1 VWVRPSM
8 SFYLSRW
15 RTRLAAWRKASAWR
29 RNRISSRNARTWIV
43 AVWGRLS
50 KLFIP
55 AILSFIQI
63 LLILFFQQ
71 FFEPFSSWFWIA
83 LLCTIII
90 FVLIGSKYY
99 LASTLTLL
107 AFAIFIVTLS
117 FSASYQIASDQF
129 RLRYRTTAG
138 ASYFE
143 FPEQLHFLKSIAGNR
158 LISIAKCDAT
168 KVAVLPLLPYEPLF
182 LENRFIDRLG
192 FRRLPNLQFENVSLN
207 VGASIG
213 HRSVGIELGFSST
226 DQATIPLT
234 WIFPR
239 SMNCKQNNVPLIPI
253 LEVLPW
259 NPDDVGALV
268 EATIRVDQIRTNYPD
283 HSMSLDK
290 LRSIHMNN
298 DGTYGPLLDVFVYS
312 MLYQM
317 FQGNVFAQMRA
328 HVADTLCRVVGSHP
342 SAFSGPFGA
351 LPENF
356 SRRLVAQLKSKVRLV
371 APACNVSEDLVQAYE
386 KSTSTNG
393 PALPFDA
400 TFKDCMQSTMSM
412 AQCLAKDDM
421 PKPKPPCEGLAC
433 NIPSPPAIPDE
444 MLLEDYDLRV
454 FGALVATKQNRLL
467 SVSSLKPSECP
478 NLRDEQENKYF
489 IDWWI
494 DYSNSIAEKPVECAS
509 AAWQAEY
516 NRRRTELDDALSCA
530 SKKNI
535 RGARY
540 ERTGPYLIDVI
551 YTTKCT
557 RTVNIDEN
565 AIIAQFSDFFDQI
578 DDLILRINRYRDI
591 IGDSESQSL
600 IRALHLFATMKQ
612 NVCGARRFK
621 ACIAESRQSYGLLAG
636 KIVDFLGL
644 SNVGDDQRA
653 LIDALTKLDNV
664 MIKMAICDA
673 LQDEEL
679 SKRTGYD
686 RADYCDSHDLRTYR
700 MFGSLPVGHSMQ
712 RGNDERDPGVGYFFD
727 SNGTNKGWGI
737 RKFLDKQP
745 N

>member
-1 VWVRPSM
+1 M
-8 SFYLSRW
+8 SSYLSKW
-15 RTRLAAWRKASAWR
+15 RKSIAAWRGD
-29 RNRISSRNARTWIV
+29 RISGRDARIWIV
-43 AVWGRLS
+43 AVWGQLS

-63 LLILFFQQ
+63 LIILFFQQ

-83 LLCTIII
+83 LVCTIII

-99 LASTLTLL
+99 VTSTLALL
-107 AFAIFIVTLS
+107 AFVLLIAALS
-117 FSASYQIASDQF
+117 LSASYLIASDQF
-129 RLRYRTTAG
+129 RLRYRTVAG

-158 LISIAKCDAT
+158 LIAVAKCDST

-182 LENRFIDRLG
+182 LKNSFIDRLG
-192 FRRLPNLQFENVSLN
+192 FRRFPNLQFEHVSLN

-213 HRSVGIELGFSST
+213 HRSVGLELGFSST

-239 SMNCKQNNVPLIPI
+239 SMNCKQNNVPLVPI

-259 NPDDVGALV
+259 NPDDVGSLV
-268 EATIRVDQIRTNYPD
+268 EANIRVNQIRSNYPD

-290 LRSIHMNN
+290 LRSIRMND

-317 FQGNVFAQMRA
+317 FEGNIFAQMQA
-328 HVADTLCRVVGSHP
+328 HVADTLCRVVGSHS

-356 SRRLVAQLKSKVRLV
+356 IRRLVAKLKSKVRLV
-371 APACNVSEDLVQAYE
+371 APACNVSEDLLRAYE
-386 KSTSTNG
+386 KSTSTNEA
-393 PALPFDA
+393 ALPFGA
-400 TFKDCMQSTMSM
+400 TFKDCMQGTMSM

-421 PKPKPPCEGLAC
+421 PNPKPACEGLAC

-454 FGALVATKQNRLL
+454 FGALVATKRNTLL
-467 SVSSLKPSECP
+467 SVSSLKPGECP
-478 NLRDEQENKYF
+478 NLRDEQENKHF

-494 DYSNSIAEKPVECAS
+494 DYSNKIAEKPVECAS

-516 NRRRTELDDALSCA
+516 NRRRAELDDALSCA
-530 SKKNI
+530 SKRDI

-557 RTVNIDEN
+557 RTVNIDEKV
-565 AIIAQFSDFFDQI
+565 IIDQFSDFFDQI
-578 DDLILRINRYRDI
+578 DDLILRLNRYKDI
-591 IGDSESQSL
+591 IGDSESQAL
-600 IRALHLFATMKQ
+600 IRSLHLFATMKQ
-612 NVCGARRFK
+612 NVCGAGRFRV
-621 ACIAESRQSYGLLAG
+621 CIADYRQSYALLAG

-644 SNVGDDQRA
+644 SNVGNDQRA

-664 MIKMAICDA
+664 MISMAICDA
-673 LQDEEL
+673 LQDEDL
-679 SKRTGYD
+679 SKSTGYD
-686 RADYCDSHDLRTYR
+686 RTDYCDSHDLRTYR

-727 SNGTNKGWGI
+727 SNGTNKGFGI